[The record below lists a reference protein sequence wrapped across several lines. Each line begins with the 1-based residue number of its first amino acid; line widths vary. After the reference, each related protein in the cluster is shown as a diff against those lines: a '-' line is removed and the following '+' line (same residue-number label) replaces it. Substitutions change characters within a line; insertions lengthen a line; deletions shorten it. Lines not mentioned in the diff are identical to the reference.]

1 MTKGAESDSEMKVK
15 HVREILKLTTKF
27 INEVK
32 HAEEVRISLNL
43 KIISRNFLGLT
54 SCLKNKPCY

>member
-32 HAEEVRISLNL
+32 HTGQVRISLDL

-54 SCLKNKPCY
+54 SWLGKKPCY

>member
-32 HAEEVRISLNL
+32 HTEEVRIFKN
-43 KIISRNFLGLT
+43 NFTPL
-54 SCLKNKPCY
+54 SWVN